1 MFSSKLDIFF
11 YISFLFTF
19 YCSLQIFEYTL
30 SSEAKEPAV
39 DKVKPA
45 APDLMLSSPPIQ
57 HHKVEKKVKIEKI
70 QKIQYDTEKPKENRK
85 HISVKFSPLKTRTFH
100 EKDVLENT
108 KNAVHGRQFLA
119 ALKDSSEV
127 AELEFQ
133 RHLSKQDF
141 EKVQYN
147 TTFLLVIKV

>member
-1 MFSSKLDIFF
+1 MD
-11 YISFLFTF
+11 T
-19 YCSLQIFEYTL
+19 
-30 SSEAKEPAV
+30 V
-39 DKVKPA
+39 NPA
-45 APDLMLSSPPIQ
+45 APDLMQPNPSIQ
-57 HHKVEKKVKIEKI
+57 HHEIEKKVRIEKI

-85 HISVKFSPLKTRTFH
+85 HISIKFSPIKTRKFH
-100 EKDVLENT
+100 EKGVLENT

-147 TTFLLVIKV
+147 TTFLHVVKV